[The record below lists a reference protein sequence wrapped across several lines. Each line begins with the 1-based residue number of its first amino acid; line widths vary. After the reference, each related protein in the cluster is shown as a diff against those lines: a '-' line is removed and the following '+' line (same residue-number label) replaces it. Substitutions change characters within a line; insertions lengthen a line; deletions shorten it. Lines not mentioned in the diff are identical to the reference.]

1 MNKFAL
7 IALASCV
14 LCAVANAQFRSSSG
28 DRYQYDLNDSYDRSM
43 YQIDI
48 DAQHRDKLRLNNTIN
63 RNFDRLN
70 GEIGGGY
77 LDD

>member
-1 MNKFAL
+1 MKKFAL
-7 IALASCV
+7 IALASCA
-14 LCAVANAQFRSSSG
+14 LCAVANAEYRSSSG
-28 DRYQYDLNDSYDRSM
+28 DRYQYDLNDPYDRSM

-48 DAQHRDKLRLNNTIN
+48 DAQQRDKLRLNNTIN
-63 RNFDRLN
+63 RNIDRFN